1 MSLLRFTILGSGS
14 SGGVPRANGDWGACD
29 PSEPKNRR
37 RRCSLL
43 VERAENRKAFEI
55 GEAVTRVLVD
65 TSPDFREQMLAAGV
79 SRLDAVLYTHDHADQ
94 THGIDDLRI
103 FVLAARKRMPVWT
116 NASTA
121 KSLLVRFGYAFNAPA
136 GSPYPAI
143 FEHCALPAPGEGL
156 EIDGPGG
163 VITAENYEQA
173 HGGITALGF
182 RFGPVAY
189 SPDVSAIPDESFDI
203 LEGIDTFIVDSLRDS
218 PHGTH
223 FSVEDALGAIKRTR
237 ARRGVLTNLHIDLD
251 YKDLSARTPG
261 NVDIAFD
268 GLQLEFEV

>member
-43 VERAENRKAFEI
+43 VERAETQKDLEI
-55 GEAVTRVLVD
+55 GEDVTRVLVD
-65 TSPDFREQMLAAGV
+65 TSPDFREQMLSAGV
-79 SRLDAVLYTHDHADQ
+79 RRLDAVVYTHDHADQ

-103 FVLAARKRMPVWT
+103 FVLAARKRMPVYT

-121 KSLLVRFGYAFNAPA
+121 KSLLVRFGYAFKAPE

-143 FEHCALPAPGEGL
+143 FDHKDLPAPGEPLVIRGA
-156 EIDGPGG
+156 GG
-163 VITAENYEQA
+163 AIEARNYEQA
-173 HGGITALGF
+173 HGGIMALGF

-189 SPDVSAIPDESFDI
+189 SPDVSAIPDESFNI
-203 LEGIDTFIVDSLRDS
+203 LAGIDTFIVDSLRDT

-223 FSVEDALGAIKRTR
+223 FSVQDALAAIERTQ

-251 YKDLSARTPG
+251 YKDLSARTPEH
-261 NVDIAFD
+261 VDIAYD
-268 GLQLEFEV
+268 GLQLVFEV